1 MTFLYILGALVVII
15 VLLLIIAL
23 FLPNGYFIEKSAI
36 IKKPCAFVMDKV
48 ADFHNHIQ
56 WNPWQ
61 PKGNNN
67 ESNITGLSKRPGH
80 KYSWK
85 ESKIGTGSLTLR
97 DIDDR
102 HIHFDLEF
110 KTPVKTI
117 ARDNWLFEE
126 WGIGETK
133 VTWQN
138 SGLLPYPIGRL
149 MGYMIHKNLKHQF
162 SQGLTN
168 LKKFCEL
175 YDGAIPVRHF

>member
-23 FLPNGYFIEKSAI
+23 FLPDGYFIEKSAI
-36 IKKPCAFVMDKV
+36 IKKPCDFVMDKV

-61 PKGNNN
+61 PIGKKEG
-67 ESNITGLSKRPGH
+67 SSISGLPKRPGH

-85 ESKIGTGSLTLR
+85 DTKIGTGSLTLR
-97 DIDDR
+97 DIDDK
-102 HIHFDLEF
+102 HIHFDFEF
-110 KTPVKTI
+110 IKPIKTI
-117 ARDNWLFEE
+117 ARDNWLFED
-126 WGIGETK
+126 WGTNETK

-138 SGLLPYPIGRL
+138 FGALPYPIGRL
-149 MGYMIHKNLKHQF
+149 IGYTLHKNLNQ
-162 SQGLTN
+162 QITEGLKN

-175 YDGAIPVRHF
+175 YEGTISVRHF

>member
-1 MTFLYILGALVVII
+1 MTVLYILGALIVVI

-23 FLPNGYFIEKSAI
+23 FLPDGYYIEKSAI
-36 IKKPCAFVMDKV
+36 IKKPCDFVMDKV

-56 WNPWQ
+56 WNPWH
-61 PKGNNN
+61 PKGAAKAGA
-67 ESNITGLSKRPGH
+67 ITGLAKRPGH

-102 HIHFDLEF
+102 HIHFDLDF
-110 KTPVKTI
+110 IKPVKTT

-126 WGIGETK
+126 WGNDETK

-138 SGLLPYPIGRL
+138 FGDLPYPVGRL
-149 MGYMIHKNLKHQF
+149 IGYMLHKNLNAQIAE
-162 SQGLTN
+162 GLKN

-175 YDGAIPVRHF
+175 YDGTIAVRHF

>member
-1 MTFLYILGALVVII
+1 MTFLYIFGALVVVI
-15 VLLLIIAL
+15 VLLLITAL

-61 PKGNNN
+61 QKGGANS
-67 ESNITGLSKRPGH
+67 ETNISGLSKRPGH

-85 ESKIGTGSLTLR
+85 GTKIGTGSLTLR
-97 DIDDR
+97 DIDDK
-102 HIHFDLEF
+102 HIHFELEF
-110 KTPVKTI
+110 IKPLKTT

-126 WGIGETK
+126 WGTDETK

-138 SGLLPYPIGRL
+138 SGMLPYPMGRL

-162 SQGLTN
+162 SEGLNN
-168 LKKFCEL
+168 LKTLCERL
-175 YDGAIPVRHF
+175 

>member
-1 MTFLYILGALVVII
+1 MTFLYILGALVILIVI
-15 VLLLIIAL
+15 LLIIAL
-23 FLPNGYFIEKSAI
+23 FLPDGYFIEKSAI
-36 IKKPCAFVMDKV
+36 IKRPCAFVMDKV

-61 PKGNNN
+61 PIDTRN
-67 ESNITGLSKRPGH
+67 EDKITGLAKRPGH

-85 ESKIGTGSLTLR
+85 GTKIGTGSLTLR
-97 DIDDR
+97 DIDDK

-110 KTPVKTI
+110 IKPVKTI

-126 WGIGETK
+126 WGNDETK

-138 SGLLPYPIGRL
+138 SGTLPYPIGRL
-149 MGYMIHKNLKHQF
+149 IGYMLHKNLTRQF
-162 SQGLTN
+162 TQGLKN
-168 LKKFCEL
+168 LKKYCEL

>member
-23 FLPNGYFIEKSAI
+23 FLPDGYFIEKSAI
-36 IKKPCAFVMDKV
+36 IKKPCDFVMDKV
-48 ADFHNHIQ
+48 ADFHNHIL

-61 PKGNNN
+61 PKDVPS
-67 ESNITGLSKRPGH
+67 ESNITGLAKRPGH
-80 KYSWK
+80 KYAWK
-85 ESKIGTGSLTLR
+85 RTKIGTGSLTLR
-97 DIDDR
+97 DIDEK

-110 KTPVKTI
+110 IRPLKII

-126 WGIGETK
+126 WGTDETK

-138 SGLLPYPIGRL
+138 FGSLPYPMGRL
-149 MGYMIHKNLKHQF
+149 MGYMFHKNLSRQVAE
-162 SQGLTN
+162 GLKD

-175 YDGAIPVRHF
+175 YGGTIAVRHF